1 MRVPRGTAVPSPA
14 TRRPAWLRRSVLL
27 LSVSAIVLAAAIMA
41 LATLSSSA
49 LAYSDGYIDT
59 DILNLRDEPG
69 TWGTILDQ
77 MWQGEYVVVLD
88 GPTDDG
94 WYQVEYNGTV
104 GWAFGYYLSV
114 DGEVGWSDAGGYA
127 GSTAWVATN
136 RLNVR
141 SSASTSSLVLDVLST
156 NDEVWV
162 SGGKVDGFVPVS
174 VNGLSGWVWSG
185 YLSWSGP
192 SYDSSEES
200 SSGERWIDVDRS
212 NEMVTLYDGDDAIG
226 SYWGAMGYDDSSDG
240 FYSTAV
246 GTYYVYEKWDGLSWT
261 DWGQVYITYWVGFDP
276 SRSNG
281 FHSYSLDAYG
291 NVLPNGDG
299 ATGGCVAL
307 APWAAEIVY
316 DFADYGTRV
325 EVHW

>member
-1 MRVPRGTAVPSPA
+1 MRVPPGTSVPPPA
-14 TRRPAWLRRSVLL
+14 TSRPAQLRRTALF
-27 LSVSAIVLAAAIMA
+27 LSGSAIVLAIILA
-41 LATLSSSA
+41 LATHVSSA
-49 LAYSDGYIDT
+49 YAYSDGYIDT

-69 TWGTILDQ
+69 TWATILDQ
-77 MWQGEYVVVLD
+77 MWQGEYVAVLD

-94 WYQVEYNGTV
+94 WYKVEYEGRV
-104 GWAFGYYLSV
+104 GWAFGFYLSV
-114 DGEVGWSDAGGYA
+114 DGEPGWSDGGGYA
-127 GSTAWVATN
+127 GSTAWVATD

-141 SSASTSSLVLDVLST
+141 LSASTSSSVLDVLST

-162 SGGKVDGFVPVS
+162 SGGEVEGFVPISIDGV
-174 VNGLSGWVWSG
+174 SGWVWSG

-192 SYDSSEES
+192 SYDSYEEPTS
-200 SSGERWIDVDRS
+200 AERWIDVDRS
-212 NEMVTLYDGDDAIG
+212 SQMVTLYEGDVAIG
-226 SYWGAMGYDDSSDG
+226 SYWGAMGYDVSSDG

-246 GTYYVYEKWDGLSWT
+246 GTYYVYAMSAGLAWT
-261 DWGQVYITYWVGFDP
+261 DWGQVYIKYWVGFDP

-281 FHSYSLDAYG
+281 FHSYSLDSYG

-307 APWAAEIVY
+307 DLWAAEIVY
-316 DFADYGTRV
+316 DFADYRTRV